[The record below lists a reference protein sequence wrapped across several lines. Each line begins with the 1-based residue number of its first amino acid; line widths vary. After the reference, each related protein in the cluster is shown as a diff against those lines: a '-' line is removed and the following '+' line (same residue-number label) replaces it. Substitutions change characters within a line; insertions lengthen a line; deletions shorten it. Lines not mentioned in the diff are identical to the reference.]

1 MTTAARRSRVRFI
14 RFRAHEDELI
24 ERIANTCRVA
34 PVDLLRGYIL
44 AGLRGELPCEGV
56 LPVAIA
62 ATDTPAAERGVV

>member
-1 MTTAARRSRVRFI
+1 MTTVARRSRVRFI

-62 ATDTPAAERGVV
+62 TTDNLSKSQGGV